1 MFEKLRGILNKVDAD
16 YADIRYET
24 KKDTVVSFSGK
35 ELTEIGSNST
45 DGYVIRALKDGGMAS
60 VVFTKEDDVEKAIR
74 TVVENARLIAK
85 NTEKR
90 VRLAEVEVVKDTF
103 IPELKEDPRK
113 VSILEKL
120 ELVRKYNDIP
130 LGHKK
135 IATTSIS
142 YQEVIREKYFLSA
155 EGAEIREDLV
165 TTRLVGEIIGK
176 DGDLTQNVRV
186 TAGGSNGFST
196 VRNQENYFEKRTQIV
211 LDLLKAKPVEGGVY
225 NCILNPSLAG
235 VFTHE
240 AFGHY
245 SEADLIENLPAMR
258 EKMKIGNKLGND
270 VLNIVDNAT
279 LPDQLGFYRYDD
291 EGVKVR
297 STPLMKNGV
306 LAGRMHSRRTAGEFG
321 EPVSGHCIAQD
332 YRFAPVIRMGTI
344 FIQPDAPNFEELVTM
359 LGDGLYILDA
369 KGGATAGESFT
380 FGAQYGYVVKDGKVK
395 DMVRDINISGNLYET
410 LKNITAVGNEL
421 VLSKVGGCGKGPIMQ
436 TNIRS
441 CSGGPHI
448 LVNNLVIGGV

>member
-60 VVFTKEDDVEKAIR
+60 VVFTKEGDAEKAIR

-120 ELVRKYNDIP
+120 ELVRKCNDIP
-130 LGHKK
+130 LGHEK

-344 FIQPDAPNFEELVTM
+344 FIQPGAPNFEELVTM

-448 LVNNLVIGGV
+448 LVNNLIIGGV